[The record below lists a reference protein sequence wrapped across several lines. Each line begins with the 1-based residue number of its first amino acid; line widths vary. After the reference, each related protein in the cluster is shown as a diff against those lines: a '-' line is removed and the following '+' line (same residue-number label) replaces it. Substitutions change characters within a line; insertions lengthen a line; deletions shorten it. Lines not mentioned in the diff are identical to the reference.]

1 MAVIDKVKGPAVVS
15 PPMSGQAKGLARAN
29 SPLEKASSH
38 LVSTAGREMAK
49 VYRETRCNKILPSNG
64 TKLVYML
71 INILKAYEVTEI
83 EKRLSNLELANLQSN
98 K

>member
-1 MAVIDKVKGPAVVS
+1 MPTSYTKHLPTSQDSRGVIEDPS
-15 PPMSGQAKGLARAN
+15 PRINLATSENIR
-29 SPLEKASSH
+29 
-38 LVSTAGREMAK
+38 REMAK

-64 TKLVYML
+64 TKLIFML

-83 EKRLSNLELANLQSN
+83 EKRLTDLELAHLEGS

>member
-1 MAVIDKVKGPAVVS
+1 MPKSCTEEISKDVDGV
-15 PPMSGQAKGLARAN
+15 GLDGLGTPRIN
-29 SPLEKASSH
+29 L
-38 LVSTAGREMAK
+38 STSEDIRREMAK
-49 VYRETRCNKILPSNG
+49 VYRETRSNKILPTNG

-83 EKRLSNLELANLQSN
+83 EKRLTDLELANLEGS

>member
-1 MAVIDKVKGPAVVS
+1 MKTHSTKLLPAHHI
-15 PPMSGQAKGLARAN
+15 AT
-29 SPLEKASSH
+29 
-38 LVSTAGREMAK
+38 LVDSDPTPRINLSTSEDIRREMAK
-49 VYRETRCNKILPSNG
+49 VYRETRCNKIIPTNG

-83 EKRLSNLELANLQSN
+83 EKRLTDLELAHLEGS

>member
-1 MAVIDKVKGPAVVS
+1 MHTVTEVHDDPTPRIN
-15 PPMSGQAKGLARAN
+15 LATSEDIR
-29 SPLEKASSH
+29 
-38 LVSTAGREMAK
+38 REMAK
-49 VYRETRCNKILPSNG
+49 VYRETRCNRILPSNG

-83 EKRLSNLELANLQSN
+83 EKRLTDLELAHLEVR

>member
-1 MAVIDKVKGPAVVS
+1 MTTSCIKY
-15 PPMSGQAKGLARAN
+15 PPVNQVNTEVLEDPTPRINLATSEDIR
-29 SPLEKASSH
+29 
-38 LVSTAGREMAK
+38 REMAK

-83 EKRLSNLELANLQSN
+83 EKRLTDLELAHLERT

>member
-1 MAVIDKVKGPAVVS
+1 MYTDTQIIEDPH
-15 PPMSGQAKGLARAN
+15 PRINL
-29 SPLEKASSH
+29 
-38 LVSTAGREMAK
+38 STSEDIRREMAK

-83 EKRLSNLELANLQSN
+83 EKRLSDLELADL
-98 K
+98 KGDK

>member
-1 MAVIDKVKGPAVVS
+1 MPRLRLLMT
-15 PPMSGQAKGLARAN
+15 PPPRINLATSEDIR
-29 SPLEKASSH
+29 
-38 LVSTAGREMAK
+38 REMAK

-71 INILKAYEVTEI
+71 INILKAYEMTEI
-83 EKRLSNLELANLQSN
+83 EKRLTDLELANLESN

>member
-1 MAVIDKVKGPAVVS
+1 MPTSYTKHLPTSQDSAEVIEDPH
-15 PPMSGQAKGLARAN
+15 PRINL
-29 SPLEKASSH
+29 
-38 LVSTAGREMAK
+38 STSEDIRREMAK

-83 EKRLSNLELANLQSN
+83 EKRLTDLELAHLEGN